1 MFRLALFFGALLY
14 CVPTFARAAVA
25 DPQGVQFDQPQ
36 NGLIF
41 LNGTVNGEPT
51 AMVLDSG
58 ASITSIDQSFANELG
73 LKASGRIKVNGDVG
87 SAYGRIATGV
97 TVNVGGLTLQN
108 LKVAILDLSALS
120 QATGRKVPMILG
132 REAFKSA
139 IVKIDFPHKRIA
151 FQDRGSFHPPLDVAP
166 VPLKEVGKLPVIPIQ
181 VGNSAIDAEL
191 DLGDNSTI
199 LLATRVW
206 KTRADLAALPFTTGY
221 VTTSV
226 SGTFPLRSVVLPTV
240 TIAGKHFHD
249 VPAHLSEDPRAGLA
263 TGAHVGTQLLQPFV
277 VVFDLA
283 GGSLYL
289 EGPSHGSMTVS
300 Q

>member
-1 MFRLALFFGALLY
+1 MFRLALFFGALLFWA
-14 CVPTFARAAVA
+14 PTLARAAD
-25 DPQGVQFDQPQ
+25 DPEAVQFDQLQ
-36 NGLIF
+36 NGIIF
-41 LNGTVNGEPT
+41 LNGTVNGQPT

-58 ASITSIDQSFANELG
+58 ATMTSVDQSFANELG
-73 LKASGRIKVNGDVG
+73 LKGSGRIKMNGDVG
-87 SAYGRIATGV
+87 STYGQIATGV
-97 TVNVGGLTLQN
+97 SVKVGGLTLHN
-108 LKVAILDLSALS
+108 LKVAILDLSSVS
-120 QATGRKVPMILG
+120 QAIGRKVPMILG

-139 IVKIDFPHKRIA
+139 IVTMDFPHRRIA
-151 FQDRGSFHPPLDVAP
+151 FQDRASFHPPLDVTP
-166 VPLKEVGKLPVIPIQ
+166 ISLKEAGKLPVIPIE
-181 VGNSAIDAEL
+181 VGNTTINAEL
-191 DLGDNSTI
+191 DLGDNSAL

-206 KTRADLAALPFTTGY
+206 KSRSDLANLPYTTGSI
-221 VTTSV
+221 TTSV
-226 SGTFPLRSVVLPTV
+226 SGDFSTRAVVLPTV

-249 VPAHLSEDPRAGLA
+249 VPAFLSEDPRARLA

>member
-1 MFRLALFFGALLY
+1 MFRLSLFVGALLF
-14 CVPTFARAAVA
+14 CVPTFARAAD
-25 DPQGVQFDQPQ
+25 DPQAVQFDQLQ

-41 LNGTVNGEPT
+41 LNGTLNGEPT
-51 AMVLDSG
+51 AMMLDSG
-58 ASITSIDQSFANELG
+58 AEFTCIDQSFADKLG
-73 LKASGRIKVNGDVG
+73 LKTTGRIKVKGDVG
-87 SAYGRIATGV
+87 ATYGRIATGI
-97 TVNVGGLTLQN
+97 TVKVGSLTLQN
-108 LKVAILDLSALS
+108 LKVAVVDLAPLS
-120 QATGRKVPMILG
+120 RAIGQTIPMVLG
-132 REAFKSA
+132 RDAFRSA
-139 IVKIDFPHKRIA
+139 IVTIDFPHRRIA
-151 FQDRGSFHPPLDVAP
+151 FQDRSSFHPPLDVAP
-166 VPLKEVGKLPVIPIQ
+166 IRLREVGKMPVIPIEI
-181 VGNSAIDAEL
+181 GNTAIDAEL

-206 KTRADLAALPFTTGY
+206 QRRADLAKLPFTTAA

-226 SGTFPLRSVVLPTV
+226 SGDFASRTVVLPSV

-263 TGAHVGTQLLQPFV
+263 TGAHVGTQMLQPFV